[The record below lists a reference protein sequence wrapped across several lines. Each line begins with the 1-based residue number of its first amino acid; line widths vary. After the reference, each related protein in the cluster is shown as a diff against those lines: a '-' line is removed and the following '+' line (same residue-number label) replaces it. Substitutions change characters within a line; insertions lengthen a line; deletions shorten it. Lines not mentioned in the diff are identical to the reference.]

1 MSVPYKALVSR
12 ISGAAARDRQ
22 QAGVPHAM
30 DEVSG
35 TYAGRSSGRST
46 IQRLVDLKMYL
57 AEHTEPP
64 WETLNGR
71 LEWRWETVTS
81 DSAQCT

>member
-22 QAGVPHAM
+22 AGRSPHAM
-30 DEVSG
+30 AEVSG
-35 TYAGRSSGRST
+35 YRST

-57 AEHTEPP
+57 AEHTEAHEKPRMGFRMA
-64 WETLNGR
+64 LG
-71 LEWRWETVTS
+71 
-81 DSAQCT
+81 DGDK